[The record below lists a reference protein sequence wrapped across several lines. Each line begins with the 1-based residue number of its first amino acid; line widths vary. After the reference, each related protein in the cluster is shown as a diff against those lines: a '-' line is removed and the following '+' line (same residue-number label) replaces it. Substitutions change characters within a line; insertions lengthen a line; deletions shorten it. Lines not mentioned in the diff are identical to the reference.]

1 MSPDQY
7 DATDTATA
15 TRASSEAPAEAG
27 STTATTGGAASDS
40 ESTGEDGGAD
50 VTGGAV
56 ERGVEHDDDA
66 QAAGRLRDEL
76 PLAGR
81 KALVTLLTHRFVSR
95 SRQGEAW
102 AALIAYEPEIR
113 ARLDE
118 MFLVLIVDHEYE
130 VAFKRQSGQDDV
142 PILLRREKP
151 MSRDASLLLVFL
163 RREHA
168 FSDAH
173 DESVVVSR
181 HQIAEFL
188 DRYHDD
194 ASHDEIRSMRRVDA
208 AIAAMVTRDLLEP
221 EPDDPALFVV
231 APAIVPLV
239 TAEQLAHLER
249 VFLEAAGADAPV
261 DAPLGVEDDE
271 PSDDE
276 DSDDGRPDDGPRLV
290 ADPAVGDSGA
300 DEAPDADE
308 APRPDPTAVAL
319 DIPLDPEADQA

>member
-1 MSPDQY
+1 MSPDQN
-7 DATDTATA
+7 DETDTATP

-27 STTATTGGAASDS
+27 STTASDVDVD
-40 ESTGEDGGAD
+40 TAAD
-50 VTGGAV
+50 VDAALD
-56 ERGVEHDDDA
+56 RDDDA

-95 SRQGEAW
+95 ARQSEAW

-151 MSRDASLLLVFL
+151 LSRDASLLMVFL

-181 HQIAEFL
+181 DQVAEFL

-194 ASHDEIRSMRRVDA
+194 TSHDEIRSMRRVDA

-221 EPDDPALFVV
+221 EPDDPSLFVV

-249 VFLEAAGADAPV
+249 VFLDAAGADAPIDPTIRFDDDGESVAGV
-261 DAPLGVEDDE
+261 DLDDDSD
-271 PSDDE
+271 PVVDTSDD
-276 DSDDGRPDDGPRLV
+276 DLDGGPADDGAEPDDG
-290 ADPAVGDSGA
+290 
-300 DEAPDADE
+300 
-308 APRPDPTAVAL
+308 PRPDPTAVAL

>member
-7 DATDTATA
+7 DATDAATPTRTSSGAQEVTGSATA
-15 TRASSEAPAEAG
+15 DGVDAA
-27 STTATTGGAASDS
+27 TAGAALDR
-40 ESTGEDGGAD
+40 GDDGSPD
-50 VTGGAV
+50 
-56 ERGVEHDDDA
+56 
-66 QAAGRLRDEL
+66 RLRDEL

-102 AALIAYEPEIR
+102 AALVAYEPEIR

-194 ASHDEIRSMRRVDA
+194 ASHDEIRSTRRVDA

-300 DEAPDADE
+300 DEAPDAAEAPDADE

>member
-7 DATDTATA
+7 DATDAATPTRISSGAQEVTGSATA
-15 TRASSEAPAEAG
+15 DGVDAA
-27 STTATTGGAASDS
+27 TAGAALDR
-40 ESTGEDGGAD
+40 GDDGSPD
-50 VTGGAV
+50 
-56 ERGVEHDDDA
+56 
-66 QAAGRLRDEL
+66 RLRDEL

-102 AALIAYEPEIR
+102 AALVAYEPEIR

-261 DAPLGVEDDE
+261 DAPLGLEDDE

>member
-1 MSPDQY
+1 MSPDQN
-7 DATDTATA
+7 DATDTATP
-15 TRASSEAPAEAG
+15 TRASSESPVEAG
-27 STTATTGGAASDS
+27 STTAVDTA
-40 ESTGEDGGAD
+40 AD
-50 VTGGAV
+50 VDAALD
-56 ERGVEHDDDA
+56 RGDDA
-66 QAAGRLRDEL
+66 QATGPLRDEL

-95 SRQGEAW
+95 ARQGEAW

-118 MFLVLIVDHEYE
+118 MFLVLIVDREYE

-151 MSRDASLLLVFL
+151 LSRDASLLMVFL

-181 HQIAEFL
+181 DQVAEFL

-194 ASHDEIRSMRRVDA
+194 TAHDEIRSMRRVDA

-249 VFLEAAGADAPV
+249 VFLEAAGADAQT
-261 DAPLGVEDDE
+261 DATIGFD
-271 PSDDE
+271 
-276 DSDDGRPDDGPRLV
+276 DDGESVAGVHPDDDDL
-290 ADPAVGDSGA
+290 DGDSAGDGA
-300 DEAPDADE
+300 EPDDAEPDD